1 MPAGCECAPML
12 VLASSICPAGLI
24 FLEVGLGVGAK
35 ELSRSMSIIPSRV
48 FPLLATP
55 KASKIPK
62 EGLRTSQKDL
72 QGYQPYAEAIETT
85 EHELNRYLLFALLE
99 CEVGLAI
106 PCPQAQVKT
115 GTHPEQLNCQISEN
129 LSPYIVP
136 STQDNLPMAPNF
148 FLEAKGP
155 DGSLV
160 VAVWQACYNG
170 ALGARG
176 IHSLQTYQQD
186 EPINNNNAYTLT
198 LTYHGGQLKLY
209 TTHINKPGYTDG
221 RSEYI
226 MTQLKGWSMT
236 SDLETFCL
244 EASAYQNARDWAK
257 EKRDQFIQVANERL
271 FQKHSQDSSS
281 QHQLVSDL
289 TPVLDDSD
297 GSTES
302 GEYQDAQWSFAV
314 PVERRKEDHGK
325 PRRLRICGSESL
337 VTTSD
342 AARDT
347 ISDKALVLQ
356 N

>member
-1 MPAGCECAPML
+1 
-12 VLASSICPAGLI
+12 
-24 FLEVGLGVGAK
+24 
-35 ELSRSMSIIPSRV
+35 
-48 FPLLATP
+48 
-55 KASKIPK
+55 
-62 EGLRTSQKDL
+62 
-72 QGYQPYAEAIETT
+72 
-85 EHELNRYLLFALLE
+85 
-99 CEVGLAI
+99 
-106 PCPQAQVKT
+106 
-115 GTHPEQLNCQISEN
+115 
-129 LSPYIVP
+129 
-136 STQDNLPMAPNF
+136 MAPNF

-155 DGSLV
+155 DGSLA
-160 VAVWQACYNG
+160 VAVRQACYNG

-176 IHSLQTYQQD
+176 IHSLQTYWQD
-186 EPINNNNAYTLT
+186 EPIDDNNAYTLT
-198 LTYHGGQLKLY
+198 STYHGGQLKLY

-236 SDLETFCL
+236 SDLETFRL
-244 EASAYQNARDWAK
+244 GASAYRNARDWAK

-271 FQKHSQDSSS
+271 FQERSQDSSS
-281 QHQLVSDL
+281 QHQPVSDL

-325 PRRLRICGSESL
+325 PRRPRIRGSESL
-337 VTTSD
+337 VTTGD